1 MEQGFYCVGQYALL
15 PKGFSDFSEFRD
27 WLTTQSFPLVVEAV
41 CLHENN
47 NDPSGPQEKGLCL
60 APYFLTGYSD
70 EPVPFTIPAPDAVYP
85 AEVERMDQKTY
96 NNRLREIIN
105 EKCPGC
111 TKFKP
116 LSKRDISLNGHFSE
130 MTLDGSCIYRCEVKP
145 SPRRFKD
152 LMRSSLSL
160 WNHNYDYSHDWCLNR
175 GGEQYREDWK
185 DWMYAKYSEVRVS
198 HIEGEHG
205 IIVQMEMHYKPDFF
219 LRLVTD
225 TVARNMKHC
234 LSHRFSVVDAN
245 EVPWREE
252 DILPWLAPEKVE
264 AFKKG
269 CKKYGMAI
277 GLLRYDPEGE
287 AAIMEALKERS
298 LEQTLFPLCKAED
311 GGQYALIAD
320 IDAVLLDLRYHA
332 PLLSHYHTKLRVYDL
347 FGAREIT
354 VSRLMEQENI

>member
-1 MEQGFYCVGQYALL
+1 MEQGFYCAGQYALL
-15 PKGFSDFSEFRD
+15 PEGFADFAEFRD
-27 WLTTQSFPLVVEAV
+27 WLMTQSFPLVVEAV
-41 CLHENN
+41 CLQENN
-47 NDPSGPQEKGLCL
+47 HDPSWPQEKGLCL

-70 EPVPFTIPAPDAVYP
+70 EPTYLTIPSPYAVYP

-111 TKFKP
+111 TRFKP

-185 DWMYAKYSEVRVS
+185 DWMYAKYDEVIIHHV
-198 HIEGEHG
+198 EGEQG
-205 IIVQMEMHYKPDFF
+205 TVVQMEMRYKPEFF
-219 LRLVTD
+219 LRLVTN
-225 TVARNMKHC
+225 TVARNMAFC
-234 LSHRFSVVDAN
+234 LSHKFLVLDTNDA
-245 EVPWREE
+245 PWSEA
-252 DILPWLAPEKVE
+252 DILPWLAPEKAE

-277 GLLRYDPEGE
+277 GILGYDPEGE
-287 AAIMEALKERS
+287 NEILEALKERS

-311 GGQYALIAD
+311 GGRYMLIAD
-320 IDAVLLDLRYHA
+320 IDEVLQDLRYHA
-332 PLLSHYHTKLRVYDL
+332 PLMSHYHTKLRVFDL

-354 VSRLMEQENI
+354 VSRFMETRDL